1 MTNDARQGIQYYSV
15 YANIRVH
22 CQRLAAGHDIGV
34 KRVWGRG
41 SFMFVYAAFI
51 FIAFSSSK
59 VWYAK
64 AGVSGNELTGACA
77 P

>member
-1 MTNDARQGIQYYSV
+1 MMRGKGFSIILFMRISECIVNGLR
-15 YANIRVH
+15 RVTI
-22 CQRLAAGHDIGV
+22 LAL

>member
-34 KRVWGRG
+34 KKGFGERV
-41 SFMFVYAAFI
+41 MFVYAAFI

-64 AGVSGNELTGACA
+64 AGVSGNELTGAFA

>member
-34 KRVWGRG
+34 KKGLGESHVCLRRV
-41 SFMFVYAAFI
+41 SI
-51 FIAFSSSK
+51 IAFSSSK

-64 AGVSGNELTGACA
+64 AGVSGNELTGAFA